1 MAAMTTKLELA
12 VLKSAKRW
20 HAGRVRE
27 LKDGFCLLPSYTP
40 LFKAIARLVE
50 SERTAKKKRG
60 TKR

>member
-1 MAAMTTKLELA
+1 VSTTKAELS
-12 VLKSAKRW
+12 VLRSAKRW

-40 LFKAIARLVE
+40 LFNAISRLVKVE
-50 SERTAKKKRG
+50 QAAKKKRG